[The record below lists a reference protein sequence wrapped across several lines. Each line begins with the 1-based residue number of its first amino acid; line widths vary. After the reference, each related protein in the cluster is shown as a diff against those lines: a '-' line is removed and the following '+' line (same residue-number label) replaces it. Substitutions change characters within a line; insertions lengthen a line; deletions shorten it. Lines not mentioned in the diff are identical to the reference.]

1 MAAPTTRLLRAGF
14 AAVIVVFVAVMLLA
28 VRALNRAE
36 DSNLRLVHAE
46 KVLAHI
52 QSVLTRCV
60 DAETGIRGFLLT
72 NDERFLRPFDE
83 AKGALPTE
91 LDTLAALTAD
101 NRKQQGEVEQLRKQ
115 VDNHIDLLRRL
126 RLERKRTRPLR
137 PRAAIEQ
144 QDVMDRVRATLHRM
158 ETEELRLVQERMGE
172 DARAMR
178 RARALGTLVFAS
190 IGGLL
195 IWVYV
200 LLDRDE
206 RRRAAGAVA
215 LREANDTLER
225 RVQERTAAWA
235 MANAELAAVVK
246 REQQARGEL
255 ESASRLKDEFL
266 MTVSHELRTP
276 LNTIHGWVRMLQ
288 AGTVPV
294 EQRARALE
302 VVERNTRAQARLV
315 EDLLDVSRIV
325 SGKLQLKVRRVELRA
340 IVQAVVES
348 MRPAAAAKSIEVEA
362 SMTGGPFLVMG
373 DPDRLQQV
381 VWNFLSNALKFTPTR
396 GQVAVMLDVRAG
408 TVRLTVMDSGIG
420 IAREFVPFVFE
431 RFRQGDSGT
440 TRAHG
445 GLGLGL
451 AIVRHL
457 VELHGGSVEVDSPGV
472 NQGTTFR
479 MLLPLARPSAET
491 PAAVEDD
498 RSAVSEQPLAQVVGR
513 LDGRRVLVVD
523 DEAEARALLS
533 HVFEHA
539 GALVTTAASSREA
552 WALLQLETPDVLVS
566 DIEMPGEDGY
576 TLMRR
581 VRGPE
586 LPFAGRMVAV
596 AVTAHARPEDRMR
609 ALQAGY
615 QWHVPKPLEPAE
627 LVSIVASLL
636 SPGGQANG
644 PVSLAPS

>member
-1 MAAPTTRLLRAGF
+1 M
-14 AAVIVVFVAVMLLA
+14 
-28 VRALNRAE
+28 
-36 DSNLRLVHAE
+36 
-46 KVLAHI
+46 
-52 QSVLTRCV
+52 
-60 DAETGIRGFLLT
+60 
-72 NDERFLRPFDE
+72 
-83 AKGALPTE
+83 
-91 LDTLAALTAD
+91 
-101 NRKQQGEVEQLRKQ
+101 
-115 VDNHIDLLRRL
+115 
-126 RLERKRTRPLR
+126 
-137 PRAAIEQ
+137 EQ
-144 QDVMDRVRATLHRM
+144 QVVMDRVRATLKRM
-158 ETEELRLVQERMGE
+158 ETEELRLVQERVGD

-190 IGGLL
+190 MGGL
-195 IWVYV
+195 IVCVYV

-206 RRRAAGAVA
+206 RRRAVIAEA

-235 MANAELAAVVK
+235 IANAELTAVVK
-246 REQQARGEL
+246 REQQARAEL
-255 ESASRLKDEFL
+255 ESAGRLKDEFL

-288 AGTVPV
+288 AGTVPL

-302 VVERNTRAQARLV
+302 VIERNTRAQARLV

-348 MRPAAAAKSIEVEA
+348 MRPAAAAKSIEVET
-362 SMTGGPFLVMG
+362 SMAGGPFVVTG

-381 VWNFLSNALKFTPTR
+381 VWNFLSNALKFTPAR

-420 IAREFVPFVFE
+420 IAREFLPFVFE

-457 VELHGGSVEVDSPGV
+457 VELHGGSVEVDSPGI

-479 MLLPLARPSAET
+479 MLLPLARPSEAE
-491 PAAVEDD
+491 PPDVEEDD
-498 RSAVSEQPLAQVVGR
+498 RSPVAQSIVPTAGR

-636 SPGGQANG
+636 SPGQANG
-644 PVSLAPS
+644 PVSLTSS

>member
-1 MAAPTTRLLRAGF
+1 MAPTTRLLRAGF
-14 AAVIVVFVAVMLLA
+14 AVVIVVFVGVMLLTA
-28 VRALNRAE
+28 RALTRAE
-36 DSNLRLVHAE
+36 ESNLRLVHAE
-46 KVLAHI
+46 QVLARV
-52 QSVLTRCV
+52 QGVLARCV
-60 DAETGIRGFLLT
+60 DTETGLRGFLLT
-72 NDERFLRPFDE
+72 NDQRFLRPFDE
-83 AKGALPTE
+83 AARTLPEE
-91 LDTLAALTAD
+91 LNKIAELTSD
-101 NRKQQGEVEQLRKQ
+101 NPRQQAEVELLRTQ
-115 VDNHIDLLRRL
+115 VGSHIELLRRL
-126 RLERKRTRPLR
+126 LSERKRNRPLR

-144 QDVMDRVRATLHRM
+144 QVVMDRVRATLKRM
-158 ETEELRLVQERMGE
+158 ETEELRLVQERVGD

-190 IGGLL
+190 MGGLL
-195 IWVYV
+195 VWVYV

-206 RRRAAGAVA
+206 RRRAASAEV
-215 LREANDTLER
+215 LRDANDTLER

-235 MANAELAAVVK
+235 IANAELTAVVK

-255 ESASRLKDEFL
+255 ESAGRLKDEFL

-288 AGTVPV
+288 AGTVPA

-302 VVERNTRAQARLV
+302 VIERNTRAQARLV

-348 MRPAAAAKSIEVEA
+348 MRPAAAAKSIEVET
-362 SMTGGPFLVMG
+362 SMAGGPFVVTG

-420 IAREFVPFVFE
+420 IAREFLPFVFE

-457 VELHGGSVEVDSPGV
+457 VELHGGSVEVDSPGL

-479 MLLPLARPSAET
+479 MLLPLARAAEAD
-491 PAAVEDD
+491 PPEAVDDD
-498 RSAVSEQPLAQVVGR
+498 RSPASQSLVPSAAR

-636 SPGGQANG
+636 SPGQANG
-644 PVSLAPS
+644 PVSLTSS

>member
-1 MAAPTTRLLRAGF
+1 MAPTTRLLRAGF
-14 AAVIVVFVAVMLLA
+14 AAVIVVFVGVMLLTA
-28 VRALNRAE
+28 RALTRAE
-36 DSNLRLVHAE
+36 ESNLRLVHAE
-46 KVLAHI
+46 QVLARV
-52 QSVLTRCV
+52 QGVLARCV
-60 DAETGIRGFLLT
+60 DTETGLRGFLLT
-72 NDERFLRPFDE
+72 NDQRFLKPFDE
-83 AKGALPTE
+83 AEKALPKE
-91 LDTLAALTAD
+91 LNTIAELTSD
-101 NRKQQGEVEQLRKQ
+101 NPRQQAEVELLRTQ
-115 VDNHIDLLRRL
+115 VASHIELLRRL
-126 RLERKRTRPLR
+126 LSERKRSRPLK
-137 PRAAIEQ
+137 PRAAFEQ
-144 QDVMDRVRATLHRM
+144 QLVMDRVRATLKRM
-158 ETEELRLVQERMGE
+158 ETEEKRLIQERMGD

-190 IGGLL
+190 MGGLL
-195 IWVYV
+195 VWVYV

-206 RRRAAGAVA
+206 RRRAVSAEA

-235 MANAELAAVVK
+235 IANAELTAVVK
-246 REQQARGEL
+246 REQQARVEL
-255 ESASRLKDEFL
+255 ESAGRLKDEFL

-302 VVERNTRAQARLV
+302 VIERNTRAQARLV

-340 IVQAVVES
+340 IVHAVVES
-348 MRPAAAAKSIEVEA
+348 MRPAAAAKSIEVET
-362 SMTGGPFLVMG
+362 SMAGGPFVVTG

-381 VWNFLSNALKFTPTR
+381 VWNFLSNALKFTPAR
-396 GQVAVMLDVRAG
+396 GQVAVMLDVRVG

-420 IAREFVPFVFE
+420 IAREFLPFVFE

-479 MLLPLARPSAET
+479 MLLPLARPSDADLPEAE
-491 PAAVEDD
+491 EDD
-498 RSAVSEQPLAQVVGR
+498 RSPASQSLVPSAGR

-552 WALLQLETPDVLVS
+552 WALLQLEAPDVLVS

-636 SPGGQANG
+636 SPGQANG
-644 PVSLAPS
+644 PVTLTSS

>member
-1 MAAPTTRLLRAGF
+1 MTPTTRLLRAGF
-14 AAVIVVFVAVMLLA
+14 AAVIVVFVGVMLLTA
-28 VRALNRAE
+28 RALTRAE
-36 DSNLRLVHAE
+36 ESNLRLVHAE
-46 KVLAHI
+46 QVVARVQGVLA
-52 QSVLTRCV
+52 RCV
-60 DAETGIRGFLLT
+60 DAETGLRGFLLT
-72 NDERFLRPFDE
+72 NDQRFLKPFDE
-83 AKGALPTE
+83 AEKALPKE
-91 LDTLAALTAD
+91 LNTIAELTAD
-101 NRKQQGEVEQLRKQ
+101 NSRQQTEVEQLRTQ
-115 VDNHIDLLRRL
+115 VASHIELLHRL
-126 RLERKRTRPLR
+126 LSERTRSRPLK

-144 QDVMDRVRATLHRM
+144 QLVMDRVRATLKRM
-158 ETEELRLVQERMGE
+158 ETEELRLIQERVGD

-190 IGGLL
+190 MGGLL
-195 IWVYV
+195 VWVYV

-206 RRRAAGAVA
+206 RRRAASAEA

-235 MANAELAAVVK
+235 IANAELTAVVK
-246 REQQARGEL
+246 REQQARVEL
-255 ESASRLKDEFL
+255 ESAGRLKDEFL

-302 VVERNTRAQARLV
+302 VIERNTRAQARLV

-340 IVQAVVES
+340 IVHAVVES
-348 MRPAAAAKSIEVEA
+348 MRPAAAAKSIEVET
-362 SMTGGPFLVMG
+362 SMGGGPFVVTG

-381 VWNFLSNALKFTPTR
+381 VWNFLSNALKFTPAR

-420 IAREFVPFVFE
+420 IAREFLPFVFE

-479 MLLPLARPSAET
+479 MLLPLARPSEADSPDAED
-491 PAAVEDD
+491 VD
-498 RSAVSEQPLAQVVGR
+498 RSPASQSLVPTAAR

-636 SPGGQANG
+636 SPGQATG
-644 PVSLAPS
+644 PVSLTSP

>member
-1 MAAPTTRLLRAGF
+1 MAPTTRLLRAGF
-14 AAVIVVFVAVMLLA
+14 AAVIVVFVGVMLLTA
-28 VRALNRAE
+28 RAMTRAE
-36 DSNLRLVHAE
+36 ESNLRLVHAE
-46 KVLAHI
+46 QVLARI
-52 QSVLTRCV
+52 QGVLARCV
-60 DAETGIRGFLLT
+60 DAETGLRGFLLT
-72 NDERFLRPFDE
+72 NDQRFLKPFDE
-83 AKGALPTE
+83 AENALPGE
-91 LDTLAALTAD
+91 LDKVADLTAD
-101 NRKQQGEVEQLRKQ
+101 NPRQQAEVELLRTQ
-115 VDNHIDLLRRL
+115 VASHVDLLRRL
-126 RLERKRTRPLR
+126 RLERKRSRPLK
-137 PRAAIEQ
+137 PRAAMEQ
-144 QDVMDRVRATLHRM
+144 QIVMDRVRGTLKRM
-158 ETEELRLVQERMGE
+158 ETEELRLVQERVGD

-190 IGGLL
+190 MGGLL
-195 IWVYV
+195 VWVYV
-200 LLDRDE
+200 LLDRGE
-206 RRRAAGAVA
+206 RRRAASAEA

-235 MANAELAAVVK
+235 IANAELTAVVK
-246 REQQARGEL
+246 REQQARAEL
-255 ESASRLKDEFL
+255 ESAGRLKDEFL

-288 AGTVPV
+288 AGTVPM

-302 VVERNTRAQARLV
+302 VIERNTRAQARLV

-348 MRPAAAAKSIEVEA
+348 MRPAAAAKSIEVET
-362 SMTGGPFLVMG
+362 SMAGGPFVVTG

-381 VWNFLSNALKFTPTR
+381 VWNFLSNALKFTPAR
-396 GQVAVMLDVRAG
+396 GQVGVMLDVRAG

-420 IAREFVPFVFE
+420 IAREFLPFVFE

-457 VELHGGSVEVDSPGV
+457 VELHGGSVEVDSPGI

-479 MLLPLARPSAET
+479 MLLPLASPSTAEIAD
-491 PAAVEDD
+491 PAEDD
-498 RSAVSEQPLAQVVGR
+498 REPAPPPLVPATGR

-581 VRGPE
+581 VRNPE

-644 PVSLAPS
+644 PVSVTT

>member
-1 MAAPTTRLLRAGF
+1 MAPTTRLLRAGF
-14 AAVIVVFVAVMLLA
+14 AAVIVVFVGVMLLTA
-28 VRALNRAE
+28 RALTRAE
-36 DSNLRLVHAE
+36 ESNLRLVHAE
-46 KVLAHI
+46 QVLARV
-52 QSVLTRCV
+52 QGVLARCV
-60 DAETGIRGFLLT
+60 DAETGLRGFLLT
-72 NDERFLRPFDE
+72 NDQRFIRPFDE
-83 AKGALPTE
+83 AQDALPKE
-91 LDTLAALTAD
+91 LNRIAELTSD
-101 NRKQQGEVEQLRKQ
+101 NPRQQSEVELLRTQ
-115 VDNHIDLLRRL
+115 VAAHLNLLRRL
-126 RLERKRTRPLR
+126 RLERKNKRPLK
-137 PRAAIEQ
+137 PSAATEQ
-144 QDVMDRVRATLHRM
+144 QLVMDRVRDTLKRM
-158 ETEELRLVQERMGE
+158 EAEEVRLVQERVGD

-190 IGGLL
+190 MGGLL
-195 IWVYV
+195 VWVYV

-206 RRRAAGAVA
+206 RRRAVSAEA
-215 LREANDTLER
+215 LRDANDTLER

-235 MANAELAAVVK
+235 IANAELTAVVK
-246 REQQARGEL
+246 REQQARVEL
-255 ESASRLKDEFL
+255 ESAGRLKDEFL

-302 VVERNTRAQARLV
+302 VIERNTRAQARLV

-340 IVQAVVES
+340 IVHAVVES
-348 MRPAAAAKSIEVEA
+348 MRPAAAAKSIEVET
-362 SMTGGPFLVMG
+362 SMGGGPFVVTG

-381 VWNFLSNALKFTPTR
+381 VWNFLSNALKFTPAR

-420 IAREFVPFVFE
+420 IAREFLPFVFE

-479 MLLPLARPSAET
+479 MLLPLAHPSEADSPDAED
-491 PAAVEDD
+491 VD
-498 RSAVSEQPLAQVVGR
+498 RSPASQSLVPTAAR

-636 SPGGQANG
+636 SPGQANG
-644 PVSLAPS
+644 PVSLTSS